1 MWQRR
6 GSRSADVAGW
16 APSQYRCGR
25 GGDGAWEY
33 SRSHGGPALPF
44 HQIFAHGGGNG
55 FGHLCDGGTADCAQ
69 RQGHGA
75 RARRRSNRAG
85 AAGAAHFIRR
95 ESGGHGN
102 SSACERKR
110 APDVHVTVWRARERT
125 ARSSAQ
131 VHMAGVRTHALACE
145 RAQACTQRTHAPT
158 TPVWALKACAAAAA
172 RAGAGAAAIDRLAN
186 LCQVHLVGVL
196 RALVRLLREVHERV
210 ARADERHRP
219 VRDVPCTGEHRR
231 GSRWERTGAAAAPAD
246 RAVPCE
252 RPPALPAPPRA
263 VA

>member
-1 MWQRR
+1 MGVLSLPRR
-6 GSRSADVAGW
+6 TGLAIPPDLRPRRRERVRTPVRRRHRRLRAA
-16 APSQYRCGR
+16 
-25 GGDGAWEY
+25 
-33 SRSHGGPALPF
+33 
-44 HQIFAHGGGNG
+44 
-55 FGHLCDGGTADCAQ
+55 T
-69 RQGHGA
+69 
-75 RARRRSNRAG
+75 RARRSSHRAG

-102 SSACERKR
+102 SSACADARPTCLQRFGAHANAPPGAVRKCTWQ
-110 APDVHVTVWRARERT
+110 VCART
-125 ARSSAQ
+125 RS
-131 VHMAGVRTHALACE
+131 
-145 RAQACTQRTHAPT
+145 RAQACTQRPHAPT